1 MKDLNHRMIGFVP
14 STCQLKAPPAEASI
28 VLVHKLYTN
37 RTRVQGLGNNE
48 TEKRYYKV

>member
-14 STCQLKAPPAEASI
+14 STCQLKALPAEASI

-37 RTRVQGLGNNE
+37 GPLMLINPIIR
-48 TEKRYYKV
+48 